1 MAEPSPWRQ
10 DPALPGELR
19 VALEAATPPT
29 PLPGDVFSRVGAA
42 LARAGV
48 PMDTP
53 PRVVSGGKV
62 GPSGAR
68 LSATSAK
75 LGLAGAVALGG
86 AWAAWAAGESE
97 PMPQVVAPV
106 AVVEAAAAQAPPGVA
121 SPPPALAPSR
131 SVSSTPSERTATPAP
146 PSRQAAA
153 RALEK
158 RAVPAAP
165 AQSPG
170 GDLAEEAR
178 MLAQARSALPHSSD
192 EAQRW
197 LLEYGA
203 RFPKGRLR
211 PESELVGL
219 ALELKRGELERARQR
234 VRRLEQAA
242 EQPAIAHRARKML
255 EEAAA
260 E

>member
-10 DPALPGELR
+10 DPALPAELR

-29 PLPGDVFSRVGAA
+29 PLPGDVFSRVGVA
-42 LARAGV
+42 LGRAGV
-48 PMDTP
+48 PMTTP
-53 PRVVSGGKV
+53 PRVAPGSEVEQ
-62 GPSGAR
+62 SGAR
-68 LSATSAK
+68 LSAISAK

-86 AWAAWAAGESE
+86 AWAVWTAGES
-97 PMPQVVAPV
+97 QVAAPV
-106 AVVEAAAAQAPPGVA
+106 AVVEAAAAQTHPGSASPAPPLS
-121 SPPPALAPSR
+121 SPL
-131 SVSSTPSERTATPAP
+131 SVSTPSERTATPAP